1 MRNDYLSRAKGEL
14 LFLAVVLMQLTW
26 ALAQDAPAR
35 KPTSPEEYQEFIAVV
50 QAPDPAKKIEL
61 TEQFLTKYPESEYL
75 ARVHYYVTYAFSA
88 LAKPDKVI
96 EHGTKGMAFQK
107 DPNILS
113 LMASAFADQKQND
126 EATAMASE
134 ALAAAD
140 SFARPENVTA
150 EDWDK
155 RMKTL
160 RGANLFLTGKI
171 RFEQG
176 RPEKDAAKKKGLM
189 TEAKAS
195 LEKAIANE
203 PRMDLYYY
211 YLGLISGELSLSQE
225 ALANLAKAVV
235 LNGQYKQYAES
246 DLDKFHAY
254 YSRNKGTKKEL
265 DALKAKAKV
274 ELGIP

>member
-1 MRNDYLSRAKGEL
+1 MRNDFLGRAKSVL
-14 LFLAVVLMQLTW
+14 PVLAVALLQLTW

-35 KPTSPEEYQEFIAVV
+35 KPTSPEEYQEFLAVA
-50 QAPDPAKKIEL
+50 QAPDPARKIEL

-88 LAKPDKVI
+88 LAKHDKVI
-96 EHGTKGMAFQK
+96 EHGAKGMAFQK

-113 LMASAFADQKQND
+113 LMADAYAGQKKND
-126 EATAMASE
+126 EAIAMASE
-134 ALAAAD
+134 ALAATD

-195 LEKAIANE
+195 LEKAIGNE

-211 YLGLISGELSLSQE
+211 YLGLVSGELSQSQE
-225 ALANLAKAVV
+225 ALAALAKAVV
-235 LNGQYKQYAES
+235 LNGQYKQYAEP

-254 YSRNKGTKKEL
+254 YSRGKGTKKEL

-274 ELGIP
+274 ELGIQ

>member
-1 MRNDYLSRAKGEL
+1 MRNDFLGRAKGVL
-14 LFLAVVLMQLTW
+14 PVLAVVLLQLTW
-26 ALAQDAPAR
+26 AVAQDAPAR

-50 QAPDPAKKIEL
+50 QAPDPARKIEL

-96 EHGTKGMAFQK
+96 EHGAKGMAFQK

-113 LMASAFADQKQND
+113 LMAIAYADQKQND
-126 EATAMASE
+126 EAFAMANE

-140 SFARPENVTA
+140 SFAKPENVTA

-195 LEKAIANE
+195 LEKAIGND

-211 YLGLISGELSLSQE
+211 YLGLISGELSQSQE

-274 ELGIP
+274 DLGIQ